1 MLGQMDGSRYRLM
14 PPTAGDNNE
23 VFDVFV
29 GLQDD
34 AVQFFK
40 EEIEEGVAVYN
51 VYLKKVHYH
60 TSINEVSY
68 SATSCSDATGVQT
81 N

>member
-1 MLGQMDGSRYRLM
+1 M
-14 PPTAGDNNE
+14 
-23 VFDVFV
+23 FV